1 MIEVGSWFRRGGE
14 VAALQKFCVLLSRTP
29 QNIFI
34 FPIMI
39 IRCRHRPSRFEENVQ
54 CVLVQYRQF
63 PRTNFCFLSNALRRS
78 LGGTHPNYFP
88 SPTGRTPG
96 TPEGRQVE
104 SKDGYNISFPLYD
117 HQAGCSTVHLTFTTG
132 SFGAYTLRRESR
144 STQQQ
149 Q

>member
-1 MIEVGSWFRRGGE
+1 MCVSSILTIPPNEFLFSFERVAKIVGRD
-14 VAALQKFCVLLSRTP
+14 
-29 QNIFI
+29 
-34 FPIMI
+34 
-39 IRCRHRPSRFEENVQ
+39 
-54 CVLVQYRQF
+54 
-63 PRTNFCFLSNALRRS
+63 
-78 LGGTHPNYFP
+78 HPNYFL

-117 HQAGCSTVHLTFTTG
+117 HQAGCSTVHLTSTTG